1 MGAPATVEV
10 NVVAMKANG
19 TVTANRV
26 VKANTTEGE
35 VLHTTAITEAVFG
48 VALNTVSTG
57 QAVSVETGA
66 GAIVK
71 MVASAAISV
80 GDRLMPGAN
89 GKVATAAGATAID
102 CGVALSAAGADGEV
116 IVARLNPMGKS
127 PVNT

>member
-1 MGAPATVEV
+1 MGAPINVEV
-10 NVVAMKANG
+10 NVIAMKANG

-35 VLHTTAITEAVFG
+35 VLHTTAITEPVFG
-48 VALNTVSTG
+48 VALNTVASG
-57 QAVSVETGA
+57 QAVSVEVGS

-71 MVASAAISV
+71 LTASAAIAV

-102 CGVALSAAGADGEV
+102 CGVALSAAAADGE
-116 IVARLNPMGKS
+116 IIYARLNPMGKS
-127 PVNT
+127 PVNA

>member
-1 MGAPATVEV
+1 MGAPTSVELQ
-10 NVVAMKANG
+10 VVAMKANG

-57 QAVSVETGA
+57 QAVSVEIGN

-71 MVASAAISV
+71 LTASAAIAV
-80 GDRLMPGAN
+80 GDRLMPGAS
-89 GKVATAAGATAID
+89 GKVATAAGATAVD
-102 CGVALSAAGADGEV
+102 CGVALSAAGADGE
-116 IVARLNPMGKS
+116 IITAKLNPMGKS